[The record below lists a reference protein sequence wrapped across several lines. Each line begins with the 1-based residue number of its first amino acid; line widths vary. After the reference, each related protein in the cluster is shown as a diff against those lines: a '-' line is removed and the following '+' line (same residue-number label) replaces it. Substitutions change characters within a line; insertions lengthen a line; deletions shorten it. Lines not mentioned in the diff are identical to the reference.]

1 MRNIKEKIMNNKL
14 IIIILTIIIAMQ
26 VVARVYLGEKKEY
39 FHMDE
44 MYSYGLMNYNKLN
57 IADNEDFY
65 DNWHNKQYY
74 KDYLEV
80 NSDEVW
86 NLKPVYENQKNDVH
100 PPLFYLLL
108 RIASTFTVDN
118 FTKWSGIWL
127 NIIISIASTI
137 LTFLIVNKLCKNKY
151 IALITSAFSTFT
163 IIGLS
168 ATMYIRMYELAN
180 FNILL
185 LVYTLLKLLEKIELK
200 FKDCIPVI
208 IALLLGGLTHYYF
221 FIFAFVIYM
230 MYAIKCVK
238 EKKFKNLGIFTG
250 AMVVAAV
257 IFLLIFPFAINHV
270 LFSYRG
276 LSGGG
281 EVKYTEKIKE
291 FRKILK
297 ESMGGEYLKN
307 ILIVSIILYIINLI
321 RKRKFEESKILWVL
335 LPTIAYFLMVAKN
348 APYIEIRY
356 IIPIASTSAICACY
370 IIWTAAQ
377 KYTNEKI
384 AGVITTILCAFLV
397 FMPIKNANFNL
408 SSLISFDYTQFN
420 QIADRVEEEN
430 LPIIYIFD
438 KSNNRFL
445 DDLYLFTLTEKSII
459 IDSEKINEFTNE
471 IDAQKSYILMCNNEE
486 IAKEFLQNKNST
498 HMQHMNA
505 CDIWKIDN

>member
-14 IIIILTIIIAMQ
+14 IIIILAIIIVLQ

-65 DNWHNKQYY
+65 DTWHNKQYY

-127 NIIISIASTI
+127 NIIISIATTI

-185 LVYTLLKLLEKIELK
+185 LVYTLLKLLEKVELK

-208 IALLLGGLTHYYF
+208 IALLLGGFAHYYF

-230 MYAIKCVK
+230 MYAIKCIK

-250 AMVVAAV
+250 AMVVAAI

-307 ILIVSIILYIINLI
+307 ILIVSIILYIVNLI

-356 IIPIASTSAICACY
+356 IIPIASTSAICVCY
-370 IIWTAAQ
+370 IIWTALQ
-377 KYTNEKI
+377 KYTN
-384 AGVITTILCAFLV
+384 
-397 FMPIKNANFNL
+397 
-408 SSLISFDYTQFN
+408 
-420 QIADRVEEEN
+420 
-430 LPIIYIFD
+430 
-438 KSNNRFL
+438 
-445 DDLYLFTLTEKSII
+445 
-459 IDSEKINEFTNE
+459 
-471 IDAQKSYILMCNNEE
+471 
-486 IAKEFLQNKNST
+486 
-498 HMQHMNA
+498 
-505 CDIWKIDN
+505 

>member
-14 IIIILTIIIAMQ
+14 IIIILAIIIVLQ
-26 VVARVYLGEKKEY
+26 VVARIYLGEKKEY

-57 IADNEDFY
+57 IADNDDFY
-65 DNWHNKQYY
+65 DTWHNKQYY

-151 IALITSAFSTFT
+151 IALITSVFSTFT

-185 LVYTLLKLLEKIELK
+185 LVYTLLKLLEKVELK

-250 AMVVAAV
+250 AMVVAAI

-297 ESMGGEYLKN
+297 ENMGGEYLKN

-321 RKRKFEESKILWVL
+321 RKRKFEESKISWVL

-356 IIPIASTSAICACY
+356 IIPIASTSAICVCY
-370 IIWTAAQ
+370 IIWTALQ

-384 AGVITTILCAFLV
+384 AGVITTILCAFLM

-471 IDAQKSYILMCNNEE
+471 IDDQKSYILMCNNEE

-505 CDIWKIDN
+505 CDIWKINN

>member
-14 IIIILTIIIAMQ
+14 IIIILTIIIVLQ
-26 VVARVYLGEKKEY
+26 VVARIYLGEKKEY

-57 IADNEDFY
+57 IADNDDFY
-65 DNWHNKQYY
+65 DTWHNKQYY

-151 IALITSAFSTFT
+151 IALITSVFSTFT

-185 LVYTLLKLLEKIELK
+185 LVYTLLKLLEKVELK

-321 RKRKFEESKILWVL
+321 RKRKFEESKILWIF

-370 IIWTAAQ
+370 IIWTATQ
-377 KYTNEKI
+377 KCTNEKI

-445 DDLYLFTLTEKSII
+445 DDLYLFTLTENSII
-459 IDSEKINEFTNE
+459 IDSEKIGEFEDE
-471 IDAQKSYILMCNNEE
+471 INNQKSYILMCNNEE
-486 IAKEFLQNKNST
+486 ISKEFLQNKNST

-505 CDIWKIDN
+505 CDIWKINN

>member
-1 MRNIKEKIMNNKL
+1 MKNIKEKIIDNKL
-14 IIIILTIIIAMQ
+14 VIIILAIIIVLQ
-26 VVARVYLGEKKEY
+26 VVARVYIGEKKEY

-57 IADNEDFY
+57 IADNDDFY
-65 DNWHNKQYY
+65 NNWHNKQYY

-151 IALITSAFSTFT
+151 IALIASAFSTFT

-185 LVYTLLKLLEKIELK
+185 LVYTQLNLIEKVELK

-221 FIFAFVIYM
+221 FIFAFVIYI
-230 MYAIKCVK
+230 MYAIKCIK

-250 AMVVAAV
+250 AMVVAAI

-307 ILIVSIILYIINLI
+307 ILIVSIILYIVNLI

-356 IIPIASTSAICACY
+356 IIPIASTSAICVCY
-370 IIWTAAQ
+370 IIWTALQ

-397 FMPIKNANFNL
+397 VMPIKNANFNL
-408 SSLISFDYTQFN
+408 SSLISYDYTQFN
-420 QIADRVEEEN
+420 HIADRIKEEN

-445 DDLYLFTLTEKSII
+445 DDLYLFTLTENSII
-459 IDSEKINEFTNE
+459 IDSEKIDEFEDE
-471 IDAQKSYILMCNNEE
+471 INNQKSYILMCNNEE

-505 CDIWKIDN
+505 CDIWKINN